1 MPSTSSLVGHQDQ
14 IQSLLLD
21 LEAGNV
27 AHAYLFTGRKHLGK
41 FTVAK
46 WFAKTLLTEGVPG
59 EGRARAE
66 YEVDK
71 LLHRDL
77 MVIDRLWIE
86 EVCEDFDAIAK
97 SSNVPQ
103 AHRSK
108 KPTAKTD
115 TIGIDDIRAVQER
128 LREVGAGTY
137 RCCLVRSAERLQEE
151 AVNALLKILEEPP
164 EGAVFLLT
172 AGSTSH
178 LLPTL
183 VSRSRVLRFSSLAPQ
198 EMKPLVAGMP
208 PDDAQFLLR
217 VAQGA
222 PGMVLR
228 LKANPDF
235 LRQERQR
242 AAWAQNFWGA
252 GSPAGRLKL
261 LEPLA
266 DRGEEASRSLLH
278 LSLAL
283 REERER
289 MDPQR
294 AEALTELAGD
304 LQTNASRPLV
314 LQKFVF
320 AVRP

>member
-103 AHRSK
+103 AH
-108 KPTAKTD
+108 
-115 TIGIDDIRAVQER
+115 
-128 LREVGAGTY
+128 
-137 RCCLVRSAERLQEE
+137 
-151 AVNALLKILEEPP
+151 
-164 EGAVFLLT
+164 
-172 AGSTSH
+172 
-178 LLPTL
+178 
-183 VSRSRVLRFSSLAPQ
+183 
-198 EMKPLVAGMP
+198 
-208 PDDAQFLLR
+208 
-217 VAQGA
+217 
-222 PGMVLR
+222 
-228 LKANPDF
+228 
-235 LRQERQR
+235 
-242 AAWAQNFWGA
+242 
-252 GSPAGRLKL
+252 
-261 LEPLA
+261 
-266 DRGEEASRSLLH
+266 
-278 LSLAL
+278 
-283 REERER
+283 
-289 MDPQR
+289 
-294 AEALTELAGD
+294 
-304 LQTNASRPLV
+304 
-314 LQKFVF
+314 
-320 AVRP
+320 